1 MVACVI
7 LVPSDALA
15 WSNGNAGPNSFGA
28 HDWVLREG
36 VRMSGRGRWVC
47 MRTALKATDDPDTRN
62 GINYASGTWWHV
74 WDEWGATY
82 GGAPEAVAVWFRR
95 VEVRRRAGNRC
106 GASRALGIMAHM
118 LADVAQPMHTDGRL
132 PVEDSVHSAFEQ
144 AVDDRCDISTCRYR
158 AHHDGFDRGPA
169 FARTRAV
176 ARAAHRFY
184 GSLVRT
190 FARDGYSPRV
200 DRITSKQLNRAANA
214 LSDLIRSM

>member
-1 MVACVI
+1 
-7 LVPSDALA
+7 
-15 WSNGNAGPNSFGA
+15 
-28 HDWVLREG
+28 
-36 VRMSGRGRWVC
+36 MSGRDGRWVC
-47 MRTALKATDDPDTRN
+47 MRTALKATDDPDMRN

-144 AVDDRCDISTCRYR
+144 AVDDRCDISSCRYR
-158 AHHDGFDRGPA
+158 AHQDGFDRGPA
-169 FARTRAV
+169 FARTLAV
-176 ARAAHRFY
+176 ARAAHGFY

-190 FARDGYSPRV
+190 FAHSGYSPRV
-200 DRITSKQLNRAANA
+200 DRITRKQLNRAANA
-214 LSDLIRSM
+214 MSDLIRSM